1 MDTLRK
7 LQAAWKPKHLEHL
20 LGCLQ
25 YNTAYF
31 EDHFVYQGINDDG
44 IVIDGKIYT
53 QADIIKILAEYYDD
67 DNNIY
72 QTNLG
77 DTIYLFFTDLVEED
91 VDILSEIERRVV

>member
-7 LQAAWKPKHLEHL
+7 LQAAWKPQHMEHL

-44 IVIDGKIYT
+44 IVIDGKVYT
-53 QADIIKILAEYYDD
+53 QEDLIKILRDYYEDSSND
-67 DNNIY
+67 Y
-72 QTNLG
+72 QSEFG
-77 DTIYLFFTDLVEED
+77 DTLYLFFTDLVEDD
-91 VDILSEIERRVV
+91 VDILTEIERITV